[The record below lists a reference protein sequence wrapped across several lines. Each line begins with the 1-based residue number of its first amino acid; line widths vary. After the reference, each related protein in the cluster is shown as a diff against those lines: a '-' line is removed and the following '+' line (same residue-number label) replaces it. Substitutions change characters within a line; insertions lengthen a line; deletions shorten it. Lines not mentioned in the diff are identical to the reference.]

1 MEVGVMRT
9 IVTLAAVL
17 SVVALTAWSMSML
30 PRPNDTVATK
40 ASGGVS
46 LPKPHMAILR

>member
-9 IVTLAAVL
+9 IVTLAAVI

-40 ASGGVS
+40 AGVS
-46 LPKPHMAILR
+46 LPKPHLAILR

>member
-1 MEVGVMRT
+1 MEIGVMRT
-9 IVTLAAVL
+9 IVTLEAVL